1 MGQLNQTRRNFLKMI
16 GLGAAAMAVP
26 RISGGAAS
34 LKGKPNVILVITDDQ
49 GYGDLGCHGNKVIKT
64 PNLDKLYT
72 QSTRLTNYHVGPT
85 CAPTRAAL
93 MTGRYCN
100 RTGVWHT
107 IMGRSIMRRDEVTMA
122 DVFHRGGYK
131 TSFCGKWHLGDNYPF
146 RPRYRGFDEVLSHGG
161 GGVGQTP
168 DYWGNDYF
176 DDTYIHNGKPVK
188 FKGYCTDIWFDAA
201 MKFAES
207 CAKAGKPFFTYLSTN
222 APHSP
227 FNVAKK
233 YSDMYAGKP
242 DVPNAAFYGM
252 ITNIDDN
259 MGKLVK
265 KLDELGIA
273 DNTIL
278 IFTTDNGTAAGYK
291 VPRRKPKD
299 KGRAKPKT
307 SAKIVGFNAGMRGT
321 KGSEYDG
328 GHRVPFFIRWPSGR
342 IEAKKDI
349 GRLTAHIDVMPTLT
363 QLCGI
368 DNPKGVALDGASIV
382 PLLRG
387 GGDNWPD
394 RTLVTD
400 SQRLEDCVK
409 WRKSAVM
416 TDKWRLIN
424 GKELYD
430 MTADG
435 GQKNDLAAS
444 NPKIVKQLTA
454 AYEKWWTSVSERFGE
469 FVPIVIGSDKENPTC
484 LTGHDWHGNGAAKV
498 WNHRQIKGG
507 PIVNGFWAVD
517 VEQDGTYEFT
527 LRRWPK
533 EQDSPI
539 SEKFLK
545 VTKAKIQI
553 GKIEMAQDLA
563 VGAKETTFKMKL
575 KAGPAKL
582 QTWFSD
588 AKGKSAGAYFLYA
601 KRL

>member
-1 MGQLNQTRRNFLKMI
+1 MHQLNQTRRSFLKAI
-16 GLGAAAMAVP
+16 GLGAAALAVP
-26 RISGGAAS
+26 QIATAKGARH
-34 LKGKPNVILVITDDQ
+34 GKPNVILVITDDQ
-49 GYGDLGCHGNKVIKT
+49 GYGDLRCHGNKVIRT

-85 CAPTRAAL
+85 CAPTRASL

-107 IMGRSIMRRDEVTMA
+107 IMGRSLLRKDEVTMA
-122 DVFHRGGYK
+122 DVFRAGGYR
-131 TSFCGKWHLGDNYPF
+131 TSFCGKWHLGDNFPL

-176 DDTYIHNGKPVK
+176 DDTYMHNGKPVK

-222 APHSP
+222 APHGP

-233 YSDMYAGKP
+233 YSDLYEGKP
-242 DVPNAAFYGM
+242 NVPNANFYGM
-252 ITNIDDN
+252 ITNIDEN

-265 KLDELGIA
+265 KLDALGIA

-278 IFTTDNGTAAGYK
+278 IFTTDNGTAAGF
-291 VPRRKPKD
+291 RKPR
-299 KGRAKPKT
+299 GGG
-307 SAKIVGFNAGMRGT
+307 KITGFNAGMKGT

-328 GHRVPFFIRWPSGR
+328 GHRVPFFIRWPAGG

-349 GRLTAHIDVMPTLT
+349 ARLTAHLDVLPTLT
-363 QLCGI
+363 ELCGI
-368 DNPKGVALDGASIV
+368 DGPKGVALDGTSIV
-382 PLLRG
+382 SLLK
-387 GGDNWPD
+387 GDGANWPA

-400 SQRLEDCVK
+400 SQRLENPVK

-416 TDKWRLIN
+416 TDRWRLVN

-430 MTADG
+430 MTSDG
-435 GQKNDLAAS
+435 GQKKNIADG
-444 NPKIVKQLTA
+444 NPEVLKKLRA
-454 AYEKWWTSVSERFGE
+454 AYEKWWTSVSKRFDE
-469 FVPIVIGSDKENPTC
+469 FVPVIIGSDKENPTR
-484 LTGHDWHGNGAAKV
+484 LTAHDWHGRGAQST
-498 WNHRQIKGG
+498 WNHRRIRLG
-507 PIVNGFWAVD
+507 PIANGFWAVD
-517 VEQDGTYEFT
+517 IDRDATYEFT

-545 VTKAKIQI
+545 VTKARIKLGEVDQ
-553 GKIEMAQDLA
+553 AQA
-563 VGAKETTFKMKL
+563 VPPGAREVTFKLKL

-582 QTWFSD
+582 QTWFMD
-588 AKGKSAGAYFLYA
+588 AKDKSAGAYFLYA

>member
-1 MGQLNQTRRNFLKMI
+1 MHQLNQTRRSFLKAI

-26 RISGGAAS
+26 RIAS
-34 LKGKPNVILVITDDQ
+34 AKGPLKGKPNVILVITDDQ
-49 GYGDLGCHGNKVIKT
+49 GYGDLRCHGNKVIRT

-107 IMGRSIMRRDEVTMA
+107 IMGRSLLRKDEITMA
-122 DVFHRGGYK
+122 DVFRAGGYR
-131 TSFCGKWHLGDNYPF
+131 TSFCGKWHLGDNYPL

-176 DDTYIHNGKPVK
+176 DDTYMHNGKPVK

-222 APHSP
+222 APHGP

-233 YSDMYAGKP
+233 YSDLYEGKAG
-242 DVPNAAFYGM
+242 VPNANFYGM
-252 ITNIDDN
+252 ITNIDEN
-259 MGKLVK
+259 MGRLVK
-265 KLDELGIA
+265 KLDALGIA

-278 IFTTDNGTAAGYK
+278 IFTTDNGTAAGF
-291 VPRRKPKD
+291 RRGK
-299 KGRAKPKT
+299 
-307 SAKIVGFNAGMRGT
+307 GFNAGMKGT

-328 GHRVPFFIRWPSGR
+328 GHRVPFFIRWPDGG

-349 GRLTAHIDVMPTLT
+349 DRLTAHLDVMPTLT
-363 QLCGI
+363 ELCDI
-368 DNPKGVALDGASIV
+368 DGPKGVALDGTSIV
-382 PLLRG
+382 PLLK
-387 GGDNWPD
+387 GDGANWPV
-394 RTLVTD
+394 RILVTD
-400 SQRLEDCVK
+400 SQRLENCVK

-416 TDKWRLIN
+416 TDRWRLVN

-435 GQKNDLAAS
+435 GQKKNIADG
-444 NPKIVKQLTA
+444 NPEAVKKLRA
-454 AYEKWWTSVSERFGE
+454 AYDKWWTSVSQRFGE
-469 FVPIVIGSDKENPTC
+469 FVPIIIGSDKENPTR
-484 LTGHDWHGNGAAKV
+484 LTSHDWHGPGAQRT
-498 WNHRQIKGG
+498 WNHRQLRSG
-507 PIVNGFWAVD
+507 PIANGFWAVD
-517 VEQDGTYEFT
+517 IAGDATYEFT

-539 SEKFLK
+539 SERFLK
-545 VTKAKIQI
+545 VTKARIKLGEIDRTQ
-553 GKIEMAQDLA
+553 A
-563 VGAKETTFKMKL
+563 VTAGAKEAKFKLKL
-575 KAGPAKL
+575 KAGPSKL
-582 QTWFSD
+582 QTWFID
-588 AKGKSAGAYFLYA
+588 AKDKSAGAYFLYA